1 MQLLPRLSSDWT
13 PEGKTLTPRC
23 SGSRST
29 CSFETSPELW
39 EEVVSHSLP
48 SWNQVLEWLLELDAL
63 RMGLQGAP
71 GTLLASA

>member
-1 MQLLPRLSSDWT
+1 MGQTL
-13 PEGKTLTPRC
+13 EEKTLAPELAKPFD
-23 SGSRST
+23 SRSRR
-29 CSFETSPELW
+29 SQR

-63 RMGLQGAP
+63 RMGLQGDP